1 MGNHVV
7 SPEEEKER
15 LQWEGFAEKEGF
27 KPGMKERV
35 GDGKLII
42 IIMRGF
48 ECCTGQKYI
57 LPAPNLINVT
67 GCRFCRDQQ
76 LTSNQ
81 LKVVEEKRKREKI
94 WKMCEQLVAN
104 LCRVNRGSVRVESP
118 VAHLSWVPVLTA
130 QCCTHQGVRARPAHV
145 SVCPSPSLSVARVW
159 ADMLV
164 GWHWQTLNAVSVDFG
179 VHDKSVSARS
189 MHVGVR
195 FEFRMV

>member
-1 MGNHVV
+1 
-7 SPEEEKER
+7 
-15 LQWEGFAEKEGF
+15 
-27 KPGMKERV
+27 
-35 GDGKLII
+35 
-42 IIMRGF
+42 MRGF

-130 QCCTHQGVRARPAHV
+130 QCCSHQ
-145 SVCPSPSLSVARVW
+145 L
-159 ADMLV
+159 
-164 GWHWQTLNAVSVDFG
+164 
-179 VHDKSVSARS
+179 
-189 MHVGVR
+189 
-195 FEFRMV
+195 